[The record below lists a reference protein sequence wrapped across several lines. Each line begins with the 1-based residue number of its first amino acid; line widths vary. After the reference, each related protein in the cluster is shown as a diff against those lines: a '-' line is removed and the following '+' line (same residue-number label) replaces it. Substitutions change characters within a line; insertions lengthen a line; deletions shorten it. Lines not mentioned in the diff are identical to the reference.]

1 MTTDNATGGV
11 NLANNDENYTAQFG
25 TACNSDD
32 VKFHITFDINLYT
45 PINTGE
51 EQEEEEQNQLT
62 NAGVPQC
69 IWEDYNY
76 VHPVRGQK
84 TFFNGWY
91 ICPNL
96 FHQCHVH
103 L

>member
-1 MTTDNATGGV
+1 M
-11 NLANNDENYTAQFG
+11 ANNDEDYTAQFG

-45 PINTGE
+45 PIGTGE

-62 NAGVPQC
+62 NAEVPQC

-76 VHPVRGQK
+76 VHPVRGQNRFV
-84 TFFNGWY
+84 TVGE
-91 ICPNL
+91 I
-96 FHQCHVH
+96 
-103 L
+103 